1 MTTATRT
8 REMYQPAVAYLRRS
22 TDRQEQSI
30 GDQRKALERHAQEHG
45 FDILDFYVDD
55 AISGTSSEERK
66 AFLKLI
72 EDAGTEGC
80 PWRYVLVYDIKRF
93 GRLDNDE
100 AGYYRFQLRK
110 AGVEVVYISEGFNGD
125 DTDDLLRPVKQWQA
139 RQESKE
145 LSKVT
150 IRGLVSRASAGWWS
164 GGQPPYGYDLGYYS
178 GDGRFLM
185 IVRYDYD
192 LSKQILDEDGNLA
205 RVVPRGQRLT
215 FSKSDRC
222 KLVPSSPERV
232 QTLRTIFAWYVHHGL
247 GAKSIADRLNQQ
259 GIPSPRSGNWSK
271 MHGDKWSMS
280 TIREMLRNPAYV
292 GDMVWNRLSFGKF
305 HRVRQGMAVPR
316 HYRPGAGPDQNRPDD
331 WVVVRDAHAA
341 LISRELFE
349 TGQAKCQAR
358 KTANGGHTYRT
369 GSNRTSPYLL
379 AGLIRCTHCGHS
391 WQGYTA
397 VKGRRRKDGS
407 NIRTP
412 YYICGGHI
420 TKGNTCCLRSAIPKE
435 MIEGWVLEQIGRLIQ
450 DYLGRGGEERLQKM
464 IRQEMAGLG
473 GFNEADLDG
482 IRQNKADIEVKIGN
496 LLDNLTAT
504 NREFVDRH
512 IEKLRG
518 EMVELDR
525 AEALALELQNRDER
539 AEAFA
544 REAIGVV
551 RDFRR
556 LVAEGTVEEKR
567 TLIRAFLRVLD
578 FDPVTRKGVAHFWV
592 VPSVGQDEFL
602 AGPAPQRGRSVPA
615 TITEDSGD
623 LLQDGQNGP
632 GNVAQTANSSA
643 EVAQDTQG
651 RTSSGVNLP
660 KDTPYNEERTCR
672 ENGMSSLDVV
682 AGAVFVPDANSQRLP
697 LVAAHWVYA
706 LASRG
711 AREMRRI
718 GLAA

>member
-1 MTTATRT
+1 MSTAVRR

-30 GDQRKALERHAQEHG
+30 GDQRKAIECHAEEHG

-72 EDAGTEGC
+72 EDAETEGC

-110 AGVEVVYISEGFNGD
+110 AGVEVIYISEGFNGD

-192 LSKQILDEDGNLA
+192 LSKQILDEDGNLT

-222 KLVPSSPERV
+222 KLAPSSPERV

-280 TIREMLRNPAYV
+280 TIREMLRNPSYV

-305 HRVRQGMAVPR
+305 HSVRQGRAVPR
-316 HYRPGAGPDQNRPDD
+316 RYRPGAGPDQNRPDD
-331 WVVVRDAHAA
+331 WVVVRDAHPA
-341 LISRELFE
+341 LIPRTVFDAVR
-349 TGQAKCQAR
+349 AKCEAR
-358 KTANGGHTYRT
+358 KANSNRSHLT
-369 GSNRTSPYLL
+369 GSNHTSPYLL
-379 AGLIRCTHCGHS
+379 VGLIRCTNCGHH

-412 YYICGGHI
+412 YYICGGHL
-420 TKGNTCCLRSAIPKE
+420 TKGNSCCPRSAIPKE
-435 MIEGWVLEQIGRLIQ
+435 MIEQWVLDQIGRLIQ
-450 DYLGRGGEERLQKM
+450 DYLGKGGEERLQEM
-464 IRQEMAGLG
+464 IRQEMAGVG
-473 GFNEADLDG
+473 GFNPADLDS
-482 IRQNKADIEVKIGN
+482 IRQRRSDIEVKIGT

-518 EMVELDR
+518 ELVELDR
-525 AEALALELQNRDER
+525 AEALALELQNQDSR
-539 AEAFA
+539 AESFA

-551 RDFRR
+551 RDFKR

-578 FDPVTRKGVAHFWV
+578 FDPITRKGVAHFWV
-592 VPSVGQDEFL
+592 VPSVGQDEFV
-602 AGPAPQRGRSVPA
+602 AGPLSERGSLRTPDQGGSSVHA
-615 TITEDSGD
+615 RR
-623 LLQDGQNGP
+623 QAP
-632 GNVAQTANSSA
+632 GNNCQTANSGA
-643 EVAQDTQG
+643 EVSQDAQERSALGLD
-651 RTSSGVNLP
+651 RTEA
-660 KDTPYNEERTCR
+660 TPYAKQKTCPR
-672 ENGMSSLDVV
+672 KGMSHEDMV
-682 AGAVFVPDANSQRLP
+682 AGAGFEPATS
-697 LVAAHWVYA
+697 
-706 LASRG
+706 
-711 AREMRRI
+711 
-718 GLAA
+718 GL